1 VDLQENG
8 DCGLLP
14 TKAPSSETD
23 RAAELRGVVKKNIP
37 SCVESKYGESVMK
50 MAGREG

>member
-23 RAAELRGVVKKNIP
+23 RAAELRGVGKKLTRAALDAA
-37 SCVESKYGESVMK
+37 E
-50 MAGREG
+50 